1 MLLICDRAK
10 FGVVPVKFAIRM
22 GLVEGQAGPSN
33 DDILLVFCMS
43 YLTFPILTWWLL
55 HESMFT
61 TRTLLCIFL
70 SFCIMGVQFW
80 GR

>member
-33 DDILLVFCMS
+33 DDILHTGRHMLLV
-43 YLTFPILTWWLL
+43 W
-55 HESMFT
+55 
-61 TRTLLCIFL
+61 RTH
-70 SFCIMGVQFW
+70 GV
-80 GR
+80 